1 MRAWILLVV
10 AAAPLQSQTCE
21 LKAATPVTCLTLDF
35 VRALSS
41 MAMIDEAAK
50 AEALASQD
58 PIESAF
64 YAVKSRMNG
73 ESRLKRQFAR
83 YRSAGDRHAAGAAE
97 YVERVFGILYEWDSA
112 GEVDIRRVAGFKSS
126 VGEMQELT
134 AAKKVHDDQA
144 LELLAAA
151 SGTILDASLIVEGP
165 STPITKRQMTLT
177 QRDQIV
183 AEIERAFA
191 GHLSVESDGFWYS
204 GWAATAASMR
214 SNLLGKGWNYTRS
227 DKGVN

>member
-1 MRAWILLVV
+1 MRTWILLVV

-21 LKAATPVTCLTLDF
+21 LKAATPVTCLSLDF

-41 MAMIDEAAK
+41 MAMIDETTK

-58 PIESAF
+58 AMESGF
-64 YAVKSRMNG
+64 YAVKSRMNA

-83 YRSAGDRHAAGAAE
+83 YRSVGDRRAATAAD
-97 YVERVFGILYEWDSA
+97 YVEKVFGILYGWDSA
-112 GEVDIRRVAGFKSS
+112 GEANLRRMARFKSS
-126 VGEMQELT
+126 VAEMQELT
-134 AAKKVHDDQA
+134 AAKKVHDDQG
-144 LELLAAA
+144 LELLFAA
-151 SGTILDASLIVEGP
+151 SGEILDASLIVEGP
-165 STPITKRQMTLT
+165 STPVTKRRMTLT
-177 QRDQIV
+177 QRDEIV

-214 SNLLGKGWNYTRS
+214 SNLLDKGWNYTQ
-227 DKGVN
+227 